1 MFEQLQEGL
10 RKASESA
17 MIAQQELM
25 KQWMQQL
32 PWASPRSAQGTV
44 ESSSAFQRRWLE
56 SATETLTKQR
66 ELLDSACEAGVQ
78 LVAQTAK
85 LSGAKSAEDYR
96 QLAEEL
102 WRKMFEL
109 VRNQSEAQLQQLMKA
124 SQAWLEAAQQTQQA
138 YPAEP
143 AQQTQKTQPAR

>member
-1 MFEQLQEGL
+1 MFEQLYEGL

-32 PWASPRSAQGTV
+32 PSTAPSSAQGTV
-44 ESSSAFQRRWLE
+44 ESSSVFQRRWLE

-124 SQAWLEAAQQTQQA
+124 SQAWLEAAQHTQQA
-138 YPAEP
+138 HPVQP
-143 AQQTQKTQPAR
+143 AQQTQKTQPVR